1 MADKED
7 TFLTAVEKGVAP
19 FDPDGSG
26 FDENAASRLRKEM
39 PLTLAK
45 PMTKPAGP
53 VPDEFNEGAWEAW
66 VWHPE
71 ENDWTVHGGS
81 LDPATGMLLKGM
93 KHSTVQETINYEKSQ
108 GREFVKR
115 KDGRYYLQDIKK

>member
-1 MADKED
+1 VAEED
-7 TFLTAVEKGVAP
+7 TFPTRVEKRLAP
-19 FDPDGSG
+19 FDPEGSG
-26 FDENAASRLRKEM
+26 FDENTASRLRKEM

-45 PMTKPAGP
+45 PKTKPAGP
-53 VPDEFNEGAWEAW
+53 VPEEFNEGAFEAW

-71 ENDWTVHGGS
+71 ENDWAVHGGS

-93 KHSTVQETINYEKSQ
+93 KHPTVQKTIEYEKSQ

>member
-7 TFLTAVEKGVAP
+7 TFLTVVEKRVVP
-19 FDPDGSG
+19 FDPEGSG
-26 FDENAASRLRKEM
+26 FDEDTASRLRKEM

-45 PMTKPAGP
+45 PMTKPAGL

-71 ENDWTVHGGS
+71 ENDWVVHGGS

>member
-7 TFLTAVEKGVAP
+7 TFLSAVEKGVVP
-19 FDPDGSG
+19 FKPDGDG
-26 FDENAASRLRKEM
+26 FDEATARRLRKER
-39 PLTLAK
+39 PLTIPK
-45 PMTKPAGP
+45 PKTKPAGP
-53 VPDEFNEGAWEAW
+53 VPEKFNEGAFEAW

-71 ENDWTVHGGS
+71 ENDWAVHGGS

-93 KHSTVQETINYEKSQ
+93 KHPTVQKTIEYEKSQ